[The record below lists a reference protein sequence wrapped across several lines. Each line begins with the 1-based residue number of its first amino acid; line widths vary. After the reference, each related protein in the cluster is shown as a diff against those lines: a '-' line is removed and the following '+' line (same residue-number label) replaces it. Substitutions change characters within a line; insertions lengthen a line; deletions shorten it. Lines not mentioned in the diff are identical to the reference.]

1 MGLQKPNPI
10 AHHRLQLSQFDTGT
24 GLFGSYDNGLEILNL
39 INGFPIV

>member
-39 INGFPIV
+39 IYAYLIV